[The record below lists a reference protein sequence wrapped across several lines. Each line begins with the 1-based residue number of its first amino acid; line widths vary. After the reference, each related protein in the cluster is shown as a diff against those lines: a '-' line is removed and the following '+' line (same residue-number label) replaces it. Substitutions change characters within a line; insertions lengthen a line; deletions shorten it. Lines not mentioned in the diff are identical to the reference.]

1 MAQEAVVMNDN
12 ITNLQQIQPIN
23 TLVDLT
29 DLYNKYKDC
38 PYMINRLQ
46 TFMTNLPNLLDSE
59 HKKYE
64 ERVSRMN
71 ELTMEQDNFFKVYL
85 SKHQYFYMPYNNI
98 YYVYDGKTYSI
109 IKDDDIHHHLLST
122 ITDEG
127 KLMAWKHKTKQTIIK
142 QIKERS
148 LFKSVPE
155 TYTIQ
160 NVLGF
165 LQTIFESRTE
175 AKYFLTVIGDC
186 ILKKNTNQ
194 SMYFINSNIKKLVLL
209 IDSIAYV
216 TTGNSI
222 MNNFISKYHDS
233 HDIANYR
240 LIKTNENAL
249 SHDLIKDVLNKIGID
264 LLCIAAH
271 YSERYTN
278 SDNYLLT
285 KADEHVKQYTLFFSQ
300 NTTDKIVDSF
310 IKQCISIKQ
319 GSGSGSEINI
329 YNNNNNNNYNT
340 LSWKNM
346 HYIWKQYLSSINV
359 PNMIYTNNLKE
370 ILKIK
375 LSFIETSLEE
385 DIVNK
390 EKEKEPTFI
399 NVTSKYLPS
408 VSSFLAFWN
417 AHITILTISDNIS
430 DSISDNISDN
440 ISINDDEYEIDEIA
454 SLYKISDYKQVSI
467 SDKDIIKMI
476 HHYFSPQVEII
487 DNKYVTNIS
496 CNLWS
501 KHDDIMKFLEIYK
514 GSSNVNNIK
523 KKNDLISFDE
533 LYKGY
538 KLFCQSTQ
546 LVDKDK
552 RMMPIVSKQY
562 FEKSV
567 CHVLNEHIK
576 YEKFVSSSW
585 ITN

>member
-1 MAQEAVVMNDN
+1 MEMEIETNNTTN
-12 ITNLQQIQPIN
+12 IFVSNFNPII
-23 TLVDLT
+23 DLT
-29 DLYNKYKDC
+29 TLYNKYKDS

-46 TFMTNLPNLLDSE
+46 TFITNLPTLLE
-59 HKKYE
+59 AENKKYE

-71 ELTMEQDNFFKVYL
+71 ELTIEQDNFFKVYL

-98 YYVYDGKTYSI
+98 YYEYDGKTYRI

-165 LQTIFESRTE
+165 LQTIFETRTE

-186 ILKKNTNQ
+186 ILKKNTSQ
-194 SMYFINSNIKKLVLL
+194 IIYFINSNIKKLILL

-233 HDIANYR
+233 HDINNYR
-240 LIKTNENAL
+240 LIKTNENAI

-285 KADEHVKQYTLFFSQ
+285 KADENVKQYTLFFSQ
-300 NTTDKIVDSF
+300 NTTDKIVDKF
-310 IKQCISIKQ
+310 IKQCINVKQ
-319 GSGSGSEINI
+319 SAESNI
-329 YNNNNNNNYNT
+329 YNT

-359 PNMIYTNNLKE
+359 PNMIYANNLKD
-370 ILKIK
+370 ILKTK
-375 LSFIETSLEE
+375 LAFTENNE
-385 DIVNK
+385 D
-390 EKEKEPTFI
+390 KEPTFT
-399 NVTSKYLPS
+399 NVTSKYLPT
-408 VSSFLAFWN
+408 VSSFMAFWD
-417 AHITILTISDNIS
+417 AHITITNEIETNEIE
-430 DSISDNISDN
+430 INEP
-440 ISINDDEYEIDEIA
+440 SINLIDDEYEIDEIA
-454 SLYKISDYKQVSI
+454 TLYKMSDYKNVSI
-467 SDKDIIKMI
+467 SDKEIIKMI
-476 HHYFSPQVEII
+476 HHYFSPQVEVI
-487 DNKYVTNIS
+487 DNKYITNIS
-496 CNLWS
+496 CNLWC
-501 KHDDIMKFLEIYK
+501 KHDDVLKFLEIYK
-514 GSSNVNNIK
+514 GNVNNIK

-533 LYKGY
+533 LYKAY
-538 KLFCQSTQ
+538 KSFCQARQ

-552 RMMPIVSKQY
+552 KSLPIVSKQF
-562 FEKSV
+562 FEKFVSQE
-567 CHVLNEHIK
+567 LNIYIK

-585 ITN
+585 NI

>member
-1 MAQEAVVMNDN
+1 MDTDN
-12 ITNLQQIQPIN
+12 INNLEQTHTQIQPFN
-23 TLVDLT
+23 TFVDLT
-29 DLYNKYKDC
+29 DLYNKYKDS

-46 TFMTNLPNLLDSE
+46 TFITNLPNLLDSE

-71 ELTMEQDNFFKVYL
+71 ELTIEQDNFFKVYL

-98 YYVYDGKTYSI
+98 YYEYDGKTYRI

-175 AKYFLTVIGDC
+175 AKYFLTIIGDC
-186 ILKKNTNQ
+186 ILKKNMSQTNQ
-194 SMYFINSNIKKLVLL
+194 PMYFINSNIKKLILL

-233 HDIANYR
+233 HDITNYR
-240 LIKTNENAL
+240 LIKTNENAI

-278 SDNYLLT
+278 SDSYLLT
-285 KADEHVKQYTLFFSQ
+285 KADENVKQYTLFFSQ
-300 NTTDKIVDSF
+300 NTIDKIVDKF
-310 IKQCISIKQ
+310 IKQCINVKQSI
-319 GSGSGSEINI
+319 EPNI
-329 YNNNNNNNYNT
+329 YNT

-346 HYIWKQYLSSINV
+346 HYIWKQYLSSINL
-359 PNMIYTNNLKE
+359 PNMIYTNNLKD
-370 ILKIK
+370 ILKTK
-375 LSFIETSLEE
+375 LIFTETG
-385 DIVNK
+385 DDNVN
-390 EKEKEPTFI
+390 KEPTFT
-399 NVTSKYLPS
+399 NVTSKYLPT
-408 VSSFLAFWN
+408 VSSFMAFWE
-417 AHITILTISDNIS
+417 AHITIIGSMSETIGVI
-430 DSISDNISDN
+430 
-440 ISINDDEYEIDEIA
+440 DDEYEIDEIA
-454 SLYKISDYKQVSI
+454 TLYKMSDFKNVSI

-476 HHYFSPQVEII
+476 HHYFSPHVEVI
-487 DNKYVTNIS
+487 DNKYITNIS

-501 KHDDIMKFLEIYK
+501 KHDDILKFLDVYK
-514 GSSNVNNIK
+514 GNVNNIK

-533 LYKGY
+533 LYKSY
-538 KLFCQSTQ
+538 KSFCQAKQ

-552 RMMPIVSKQY
+552 RLLPIVSKQF
-562 FEKSV
+562 FEKFV
-567 CHVLNEHIK
+567 CQELNDYIK

-585 ITN
+585 NTN